1 MSLGPAQI
9 GAIFAAYDLSL
20 RSQPGTVEGESL
32 DRVSGLSPPFLRGRL
47 RAANERLSVLL
58 RAALGRPV
66 LSGAAALAI
75 VSASTAAMAA
85 TSDPGGLVGR
95 LGASGAAAAST
106 ESIALVPSPFGVTQG
121 RRSSRVYD
129 AMRRDVREARVAD
142 ARRAARAAF
151 RRALLSTNPKIV
163 AEAMLTR
170 FGWGASEF
178 SCLDSLWTR
187 ESKWSVHA
195 TNPTSGAYGIPQAL
209 PGSKMSSAGPN
220 WRTNPITQIA
230 WGLDYISSRYGS
242 PCGAWSH
249 SQATGWY

>member
-1 MSLGPAQI
+1 
-9 GAIFAAYDLSL
+9 
-20 RSQPGTVEGESL
+20 
-32 DRVSGLSPPFLRGRL
+32 
-47 RAANERLSVLL
+47 VLL

-85 TSDPGGLVGR
+85 TSDAGGLVAR
-95 LGASGAAAAST
+95 LDASGAAAAST
-106 ESIALVPSPFGVTQG
+106 ESIALAPDPFGVTQG

-129 AMRRDVREARVAD
+129 AMRRDLRDARIAD

-151 RRALLSTNPKIV
+151 RRALLSTDPKVV
-163 AEAMLTR
+163 ARAMLTR

-187 ESKWSVHA
+187 ESKWSIHA

-209 PGSKMSSAGPN
+209 PGSKMASAGPN
-220 WRTNPITQIA
+220 WRTSALTQIT
-230 WGLDYISSRYGS
+230 WGLGYIQRVYGS
-242 PCGAWSH
+242 PCSAWGH
-249 SQATGWY
+249 SQGSGWY